1 MTKLVKVVQT
11 KDVAIGK
18 MNMFEIDGE
27 PIVLVK
33 LDNKIHAFYDLC
45 SHMEYPLSDGK
56 LTGEI
61 VTCAY
66 HGAKF
71 NIITGDVL
79 SMPAVIPI
87 RILPVKII
95 DDYVYVEL

>member
-1 MTKLVKVVQT
+1 MIKLAKVAHI
-11 KDVAIGK
+11 KDIAE
-18 MNMFEIDGE
+18 NTLNSFEIDGE
-27 PIVLVK
+27 PVVIVK
-33 LDNKIHAFYDLC
+33 MKDQFHAFYDVC
-45 SHMEYPLSDGK
+45 SHMEYPLSDGS

-71 NIITGDVL
+71 NIKTGEVL
-79 SMPAVIPI
+79 SMPAMISI

-95 DDYVYVEL
+95 DEYIYVEL